1 MFYYF
6 KLKKINRNQVR
17 DAMTTNRVIEESYL
31 FFFFGDWHIVIII
44 LIVDVLSI
52 FMKHHIAHLF
62 E

>member
-17 DAMTTNRVIEESYL
+17 DSMTTSRVIEESYL
-31 FFFFGDWHIVIII
+31 FFGDWHIVIII

-52 FMKHHIAHLF
+52 FIKHHIAHLF